1 MAWRGG
7 DRVAGQTLFE
17 RHFDAIHRFFMN
29 KAETDAEEL
38 VQQTFER
45 CTAARERF
53 GGRSTFRTFLFG
65 IARNVL
71 LEHYRRERRD
81 VDLDEA
87 SVMDMG
93 SGPATLLA
101 RKQEERLL
109 LEGLR
114 TIPLAMQT
122 VLELYYFEDLTA
134 GELGEILGMPE
145 NTVRTRIFRARA
157 ALVAVL
163 ERIAQ
168 TPELLESTTSDLER
182 WATGLRTE
190 VKIP

>member
-1 MAWRGG
+1 MSIMPR
-7 DRVAGQTLFE
+7 DLR
-17 RHFDAIHRFFMN
+17 R
-29 KAETDAEEL
+29 
-38 VQQTFER
+38 
-45 CTAARERF
+45 
-53 GGRSTFRTFLFG
+53 
-65 IARNVL
+65 RNVIGL
-71 LEHYRRERRD
+71 LVVLAVLAAYYLTITAPDLEHYRRERRD
-81 VDLDEA
+81 VDFDEA

-93 SGPATLLA
+93 SGPITLLA